1 MNIDDDLCETIEDAL
16 VSLQKTVFNPKKVG
30 QLIRKNLQRNIR
42 NEYRIVFYTTP
53 EGDMRMEASMI
64 PSHPL
69 RLLGKKIGLR

>member
-16 VSLQKTVFNPKKVG
+16 VSLQETVFNPKKVG

-53 EGDMRMEASMI
+53 EGD
-64 PSHPL
+64 
-69 RLLGKKIGLR
+69 KIGRAHV